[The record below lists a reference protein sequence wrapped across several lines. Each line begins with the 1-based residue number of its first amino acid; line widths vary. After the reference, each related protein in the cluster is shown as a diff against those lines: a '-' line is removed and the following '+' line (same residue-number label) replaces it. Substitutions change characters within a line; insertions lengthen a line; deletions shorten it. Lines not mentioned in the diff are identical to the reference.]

1 MRYGEETIE
10 RIREAAGLVE
20 LIGSTVALR
29 KVGQTW
35 KGLCPFHQEK
45 TPSFT
50 VNPDRQAYHCF
61 GCGAGGDCFRFVM
74 ETEKLSFVE
83 AVQALADRFGVPLP
97 KPAEEEQHGRA
108 YQALE
113 EAATFY
119 RRVLEDPEA
128 GRAARDYLAGRGLS
142 PSTLEAFGVGLA
154 PAGWDQLLSR
164 LGPRLGT
171 GALIEAGLV
180 VARERGEGH
189 YDRFRNRIVVP
200 LRLPSGRVVGFGGR
214 ALGDEE
220 PKYLNSPETAVYRK
234 GRVLFGLDRARAAI
248 REQGRAVLVEGYF
261 DVLGLA
267 QAGVTEAIATCG
279 TALTGEQ
286 CRIVQR
292 TAPAILLVF
301 VGDAAEDPIVSGLLV
316 EEAAGVLS
324 FDARA
329 LALEVEVLRRGGTRQ
344 RPAAPAAVAERRAP
358 LVPTPREEKVA
369 RDLETG
375 FLKLLVAHPELI
387 GEAASQVDPSWFRVP
402 STRAVAEALL
412 GEARRDPSEM
422 LADPEL
428 ESSLRERLSE
438 ILTSAGAVDQ
448 AEETYGEWVTKLK
461 GRAIDWHR
469 AELQREIARV
479 SRIPG
484 AEVELKRLMMEMQ
497 DPAAALR
504 DLRRASEARRK
515 ERA

>member
-1 MRYGEETIE
+1 VRYGEETIE

-128 GRAARDYLAGRGLS
+128 GRAARDYLAARGLS
-142 PSTLEAFGVGLA
+142 PATLEAFGVGLA

-189 YDRFRNRIVVP
+189 YDRFRSRIVVP

-234 GRVLFGLDRARAAI
+234 GRFLFGLDRARAAI

-301 VGDAAEDPIVSGLLV
+301 DGDTAGQAAAEK
-316 EEAAGVLS
+316 A
-324 FDARA
+324 
-329 LALEVEVLRRGGTRQ
+329 
-344 RPAAPAAVAERRAP
+344 
-358 LVPTPREEKVA
+358 LVPCVQAGLAARVVTLPAGEDPDTLVRGTGREA
-369 RDLETG
+369 FDRL
-375 FLKLLVAHPELI
+375 
-387 GEAASQVDPSWFRVP
+387 
-402 STRAVAEALL
+402 VAEARSPSWPRDTPATARPRCAPARAWPPRRRTRSSRACSSRRRRRCCRSTGAPWRARSRGSGGVDRDRGRRLL
-412 GEARRDPSEM
+412 RRRRSPNGGRRSRRPRARRRWR
-422 LADPEL
+422 A
-428 ESSLRERLSE
+428 
-438 ILTSAGAVDQ
+438 TS
-448 AEETYGEWVTKLK
+448 
-461 GRAIDWHR
+461 
-469 AELQREIARV
+469 
-479 SRIPG
+479 
-484 AEVELKRLMMEMQ
+484 
-497 DPAAALR
+497 
-504 DLRRASEARRK
+504 RRAS
-515 ERA
+515 